1 MHVFKSYRFQTT
13 YYIAWTAYVYLVL
26 FHFAIGCKAKSLKLK
41 SDTQCHLEFWV
52 FFSFEFRLLFWHSTL
67 WRVFLWFNNFQG
79 SMWREIFSLVH
90 NNSSNQVQS
99 SKIFK
104 KCFFMFSILGNH
116 RNCLTVTGKVKSYV
130 LWSKFNIQIYD
141 LFEM

>member
-13 YYIAWTAYVYLVL
+13 YYIVWTAYVYLVL
-26 FHFAIGCKAKSLKLK
+26 FHFAIGCKAKSF
-41 SDTQCHLEFWV
+41 QCHLEFWV

-104 KCFFMFSILGNH
+104 KCFFMFSIRQSSELFESY
-116 RNCLTVTGKVKSYV
+116 RKSKI
-130 LWSKFNIQIYD
+130 LCSLKGIWSKFNFQIND